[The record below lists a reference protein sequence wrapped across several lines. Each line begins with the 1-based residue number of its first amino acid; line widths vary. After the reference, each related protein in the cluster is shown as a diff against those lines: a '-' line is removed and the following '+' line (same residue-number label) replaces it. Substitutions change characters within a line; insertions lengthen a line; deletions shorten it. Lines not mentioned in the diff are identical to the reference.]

1 MGSVS
6 NILID
11 REAFGTIKSQ
21 LDLIDHSE
29 VREKALSNL
38 IAMNEDSIGVAFSPI
53 TTIAT
58 AIAGAFPWHS
68 SPEGFEYW
76 LKIYRGY
83 KDAEELFLEVS

>member
-1 MGSVS
+1 MSKDES
-6 NILID
+6 SED
-11 REAFGTIKSQ
+11 FFTIKAQ
-21 LDLIDHSE
+21 LDFITDPV

-68 SPEGFEYW
+68 SPEGFDYW
-76 LKIYRGY
+76 LKIYRRY
-83 KDAEELFLEVS
+83 KDAEELFLEVN